1 MKIKKICKVKDYR
14 IFRDFSW
21 PASLPEFKDFNLI
34 YGWNR
39 SGKTILSNIFR
50 DLERNRVSVIGSDFH
65 IETENGIIRSET
77 LGATTNLPSVRVFNR
92 EFVVE
97 NVFTASGNVSPIF
110 VLGEDSIEK
119 QKEIDKL
126 KGQLTEKQKEATTK
140 RTEVQEA
147 ERGLDSMNIEK
158 AREIKRLLSSSGQNP
173 YNNYDKALFKNKC
186 QELKNQD
193 RQTFILSDAAKKTFE
208 KQKEASPKDT
218 IPLVDFSFV
227 DIANLVSSVNDI
239 LSKTV
244 LSKVIERL
252 KNDSEISNWV
262 AEGLKQHRKKS
273 SAVCLFCERPLPEG
287 HLDKLECHFNDEY
300 NKFLSEIEDLKEQI
314 ESLTNSAKNLSLP
327 NKAQLYDHLQVEYKS
342 KCDIFQEEKQ
352 EYIGHLQLL
361 SQKLAE
367 KKRDVFKV
375 IKLDGK
381 IGVPIETTIDE
392 LNEVIGKHNDKSD
405 NFAEEVKKARAKLE
419 NSCVAEELAEVVE
432 REGRIESL
440 RKESQKI
447 NADVER
453 IKTNITNLERDIVEH
468 RRPADELNRDLA
480 AYLGGNELQFEIKEN
495 GYQITRN
502 GVTADALSEGEKTAI
517 AFLYFLKSLKD
528 KNFDFPNGIVVVDDP
543 VSSLDAN
550 SLFSAFGF
558 MRERTKK
565 VGQLF
570 IFTHNFCFFRQ
581 VKNWFSNINRYKKKL
596 HKEADFYMLQ
606 CEGIGELR
614 CAKIITLDRLLKDYE
629 SEYHYLFSLVY
640 QGVNSKNREL
650 EQFYY
655 LPNISRRLLE
665 AFLAFRE
672 PSTEG
677 LYAKLEHLNFDN
689 AKKAR
694 ILRFLHTHSH
704 SGEVDDPEHDIS
716 ILSETP
722 KVLRDIIDLIKSED
736 QRHFEEMEKAITIT
750 S

>member
-65 IETENGIIRSET
+65 IETENGIIKSET

-92 EFVVE
+92 DFVVE
-97 NVFTASGNVSPIF
+97 NVFTASGDVSPIF

-147 ERGLDSMNIEK
+147 ERGLDSLNIEK

-262 AEGLKQHRKKS
+262 AVGLKQHRKKA

-419 NSCVAEELAEVVE
+419 NSRVAEELAEVVE
-432 REGRIESL
+432 REDRIESL

-453 IKTNITNLERDIVEH
+453 IITNITNLERDIVEH

-550 SLFSAFGF
+550 SLFNAFGF

-581 VKNWFSNINRYKKKL
+581 VKNWFSNINKYKKKL

-672 PSTEG
+672 PSTER

-704 SGEVDDPEHDIS
+704 SGEVGDPEHDIS

-722 KVLRDIIDLIKSED
+722 KVLRDILDLIKSED

>member
-14 IFRDFSW
+14 IFRGFSW
-21 PASLPEFKDFNLI
+21 PASLPDFKDFNLI

-97 NVFTASGNVSPIF
+97 NVFTASGDVSPIF

-140 RTEVQEA
+140 RIDIQEA
-147 ERGLDSMNIEK
+147 ERALDSLNIEK

-300 NKFLSEIEDLKEQI
+300 NKFHSEIEDLKEQI

-432 REGRIESL
+432 REDRIESL
-440 RKESQKI
+440 RKESQRI
-447 NADVER
+447 NADVEK
-453 IKTNITNLERDIVEH
+453 IITNITNLERDIVEH

-528 KNFDFPNGIVVVDDP
+528 KNFDFPNGTVVIDDP

-550 SLFSAFGF
+550 SLFNAFGF

-570 IFTHNFCFFRQ
+570 VFTHNFCFFRQ
-581 VKNWFSNINRYKKKL
+581 VKNWFSYINKHKKKL
-596 HKEADFYMLQ
+596 HKEAGFYMLQ
-606 CEGIGELR
+606 CEGSGESR
-614 CAKIITLDRLLKDYE
+614 CAKITTLDRLLIDYE

-640 QGVNSKNREL
+640 QGANLKSGEIKL
-650 EQFYY
+650 FYH

-665 AFLAFRE
+665 AFLAFRKPTKE
-672 PSTEG
+672 R
-677 LYAKLEHLNFDN
+677 LYEKLEQLDFDN

-722 KVLRDIIDLIKSED
+722 EVLKDLLNLIKSED
-736 QRHFEEMEKAITIT
+736 KGHFEEMEKAITTT

>member
-50 DLERNRVSVIGSDFH
+50 DLERKRVSVIGSDFH

-97 NVFTASGNVSPIF
+97 NVFTASGDVSPIF

-147 ERGLDSMNIEK
+147 ERGLDSLNIEK

-227 DIANLVSSVNDI
+227 DIDNLVSSVNDI

-392 LNEVIGKHNDKSD
+392 LNEVIGKHNDKSE

-432 REGRIESL
+432 REDRIESL

-453 IKTNITNLERDIVEH
+453 IKTNITNLESDIVEH

-550 SLFSAFGF
+550 SLFNAFGF

-565 VGQLF
+565 VG
-570 IFTHNFCFFRQ
+570 
-581 VKNWFSNINRYKKKL
+581 
-596 HKEADFYMLQ
+596 A
-606 CEGIGELR
+606 
-614 CAKIITLDRLLKDYE
+614 
-629 SEYHYLFSLVY
+629 
-640 QGVNSKNREL
+640 
-650 EQFYY
+650 
-655 LPNISRRLLE
+655 
-665 AFLAFRE
+665 AFHF
-672 PSTEG
+672 
-677 LYAKLEHLNFDN
+677 
-689 AKKAR
+689 
-694 ILRFLHTHSH
+694 HT
-704 SGEVDDPEHDIS
+704 
-716 ILSETP
+716 
-722 KVLRDIIDLIKSED
+722 
-736 QRHFEEMEKAITIT
+736 
-750 S
+750 

>member
-1 MKIKKICKVKDYR
+1 MKIKKICKVKRYR

-21 PASLPEFKDFNLI
+21 PAPLPEFKDFNLI

-50 DLERNRVSVIGSDFH
+50 DLERNHVSVIGSDFH

-97 NVFTASGNVSPIF
+97 NVFTATGDVNPIF

-119 QKEIDKL
+119 QKDIDKL
-126 KGQLTEKQKEATTK
+126 KGQLLEEQKEATTK

-147 ERGLDSMNIEK
+147 ERALDSLNIEK

-173 YNNYDKALFKNKC
+173 YNNYDKALFKSKC
-186 QELKNQD
+186 EELKNQD

-208 KQKEASPKDT
+208 KQKEASPKET
-218 IPLVDFSFV
+218 IPLVDFSFA
-227 DIANLVSSVNDI
+227 DIAILVSSVDAI

-244 LSKVIERL
+244 VSKVIERL
-252 KNDSEISNWV
+252 KNDSEVNDWV
-262 AEGLKQHRKKS
+262 AEGLKQHRIKS
-273 SAVCLFCERPLPEG
+273 SAVCLFCEQPLPER
-287 HLDKLECHFNDEY
+287 HLDKLEEHFNDEY
-300 NKFLSEIEDLKEQI
+300 NQCISDIEVLSRSIEGLI
-314 ESLTNSAKNLSLP
+314 NSANSLNLP

-342 KCDIFQEEKQ
+342 KCDIFEEERQ
-352 EYIGHLQLL
+352 EYIENLKSLT
-361 SQKLAE
+361 QKLSE
-367 KKRDVFKV
+367 KKKAVFKV
-375 IKLDGK
+375 MRLDGK
-381 IGVPIETTIDE
+381 INPPIETTIDE
-392 LNEVIGKHNDKSD
+392 LNDVIKRHNDKSD
-405 NFAEEVKKARAKLE
+405 NFAEEVTKARVKLE
-419 NSCVAEELAEVVE
+419 NSCVAEMLAEVLE
-432 REGRIESL
+432 KENQIGSL
-440 RKESQKI
+440 RTKSQKI
-447 NADVER
+447 NADLGK
-453 IKTNITNLERDIVEH
+453 IKTNIAELERDIVEH
-468 RRPADELNRDLA
+468 RRPADELNKDLT
-480 AYLGGNELQFEIKEN
+480 AYLGGNELQFDIKEN

-550 SLFSAFGF
+550 SLFNAFGF
-558 MRERTKK
+558 MKERTKK

-570 IFTHNFCFFRQ
+570 VFTHNFCFFRQ
-581 VKNWFSNINRYKKKL
+581 VKNWFFYINKHKKKL

-606 CEGIGELR
+606 CEGSGESR
-614 CAKIITLDRLLKDYE
+614 CAKITTLDRLLIDYE

-640 QGVNSKNREL
+640 QGANLKSGEIKL
-650 EQFYY
+650 FYH

-665 AFLAFRE
+665 AFLAFRK
-672 PSTEG
+672 PHKAG
-677 LYAKLEHLNFDN
+677 LYEKLEHLEFDN

-694 ILRFLHTHSH
+694 ILRFLQTHSH

-722 KVLRDIIDLIKSED
+722 QVLKDLLDLIKSED
-736 QRHFEEMEKAITIT
+736 KGHFEEMEQAITNA
-750 S
+750 